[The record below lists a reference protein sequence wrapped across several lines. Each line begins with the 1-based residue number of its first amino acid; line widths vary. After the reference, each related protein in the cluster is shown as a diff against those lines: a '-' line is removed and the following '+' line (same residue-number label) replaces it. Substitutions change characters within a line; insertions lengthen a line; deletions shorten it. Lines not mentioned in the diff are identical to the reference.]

1 MRILHISW
9 EFPPTIVG
17 GLGTFTME
25 LTRQLVVMGNDVT
38 VYTMNRENKYPTRD
52 LWKGIEVHRPMIID
66 LTQALNIFA
75 GEELKRW
82 GEGLKFFSD
91 VFTYNIL
98 SASKVVNQQIRKD
111 NTRFDVVDAH
121 DWLGAIAGASIKDE
135 TGLPLV
141 FHVHSTEK
149 GRSMGK
155 GSRVVEDIEYM
166 GADRADCV
174 VTVSYAMR
182 DHLISI
188 GFPGNKITVCWNG
201 VDEKKYSMKNF
212 SKEEIAELRKR
223 YGLEERD
230 KMLLFVGRL
239 TAVKG
244 VQNLVEAMPK
254 ILKDYPDAKLVILGV
269 GEMENDLR
277 RRIKE
282 LNLKDKVIMR
292 AEFVEEHERILH
304 YAASDVVVLPSFYEP
319 FGIVC
324 TEAMSMGKPVVV
336 GARGI
341 NGFREQVI
349 PDGEKQCGVHVD
361 PYKPEDIAWGVS
373 AVLCCPEKL
382 EQMGKNARE
391 RVLAEFTWEKI
402 AKKTYAIYEAVS
414 KNGSSK

>member
-1 MRILHISW
+1 MHLLHISW

-25 LTRQLVVMGNDVT
+25 LTRQLVVMGNEVT
-38 VYTMNRENKYPTRD
+38 VYTLNRENKYPTRD
-52 LWKGIEVHRPMIID
+52 NWKGVDVHRPMIVD
-66 LTQALNIFA
+66 FTHAFNIFA

-91 VFTYNIL
+91 VAIYNIL
-98 SASKVVNQQIRKD
+98 SASKAVNQQIRKD

-121 DWLGAIAGASIKDE
+121 DWLGAMAGIAIKEE

-166 GADRADCV
+166 GADKADCV
-174 VTVSYAMR
+174 VTVSHAMR

-201 VDEKKYSMKNF
+201 VDEKKYSMNNF
-212 SKEEIAELRKR
+212 KDAEIENLRKR
-223 YGLEERD
+223 YGIKKEES
-230 KMLLFVGRL
+230 MLLFVGRL
-239 TAVKG
+239 TPVKG
-244 VQNLVEAMPK
+244 AQNLVEAMPM
-254 ILKDYPDAKLVILGV
+254 IIREYPNTKLVLLGV
-269 GEMENDLR
+269 GELENDIR
-277 RRIKE
+277 NRIKA
-282 LNLKDKVIMR
+282 LGLDGNVILR
-292 AEFVEEHERILH
+292 SEFVEEHERILH

-336 GARGI
+336 GAKGI
-341 NGFREQVI
+341 SGFKEQVI
-349 PDGEKQCGVHVD
+349 PDGENQCGVHVD
-361 PYKPEDIAWGVS
+361 PHNPDDIAWGVS
-373 AVLCCPEKL
+373 AVLCCEEKRIM
-382 EQMGKNARE
+382 MGKNARE
-391 RVLAEFTWEKI
+391 RVLREFTWENI
-402 AKKTYAIYEAVS
+402 AKKTYNIYASVDGVE
-414 KNGSSK
+414 K

>member
-38 VYTMNRENKYPTRD
+38 VYTLNRDNKYPTRD
-52 LWKGIEVHRPMIID
+52 LWKGIEVHRPMIVNF
-66 LTQALNIFA
+66 THAFNSFA
-75 GEELKRW
+75 GDELKRW

-91 VFTYNIL
+91 VAIYNIL
-98 SASKVVNQQIRKD
+98 SASKVVNEQIRKD

-121 DWLGAIAGASIKDE
+121 DWLGAIAGTAIKDE

-166 GADRADCV
+166 GADKADCV
-174 VTVSYAMR
+174 ITVSYAMR

-201 VDEKKYSMKNF
+201 VDEKKYSMENF
-212 SKEEIAELRKR
+212 SKEEISELRGR
-223 YGLEERD
+223 YGLREKEI
-230 KMLLFVGRL
+230 MLLFVGRL

-244 VQNLVEAMPK
+244 AQNLVEAMPK
-254 ILKDYPDAKLVILGV
+254 ILKDYPNTKLVILGV
-269 GEMENDLR
+269 GELENDLR

-282 LNLKDKVIMR
+282 LNLGDKVVMR
-292 AEFVEEHERILH
+292 TEFVEEHERILH

-336 GARGI
+336 GAKGVS
-341 NGFREQVI
+341 GFREQIV
-349 PDGEKQCGVHVD
+349 PEGDKQCGVHID
-361 PYKPEDIAWGVS
+361 PHNPEDIAWGVS
-373 AVLCCPEKL
+373 AVLCCPEKR
-382 EQMGKNARE
+382 EIMGKNARE

-402 AKKTYAIYEAVS
+402 AKKTYSIYKGVIGNEVE
-414 KNGSSK
+414 